1 MSIVTEKG
9 DDGFTDYPG
18 VSAINEDCGRIRK
31 DHPFIE
37 YLGTIDELDAF
48 LALCEIALQS
58 DGNAH
63 FSGLI
68 KKVREELFS
77 ADNQQHTDW
86 LEQQIAVL
94 EKENP
99 TQGFVKTWTNTT
111 AAKINIARTI
121 CRRCERVLVHSQ
133 TTVPSSLSWLNR
145 LSDLLFL
152 LAVSVE
158 KNPCKEITQPN
169 I

>member
-31 DHPFIE
+31 DNPYIE
-37 YLGTIDELDAF
+37 YLGTLDELDAF

-58 DGNAH
+58 DGNGQ

-68 KKVREELFS
+68 KKVREELFAS
-77 ADNQQHTDW
+77 DNHQHTNW
-86 LEQQIAVL
+86 LEQQIAAL

-99 TQGFVKTWTNTT
+99 VQGFVRTWTNTT
-111 AAKINIARTI
+111 AATINIARTI
-121 CRRCERVLVHSQ
+121 CRRCERILVHSQ
-133 TTVPSSLSWLNR
+133 TTVPFSLPWFNR

-152 LAVSVE
+152 IAVSVE
-158 KNPCKEITQPN
+158 KNPCEKTQPN
-169 I
+169 T

>member
-1 MSIVTEKG
+1 MNKSIVTEKG

-18 VSAINEDCGRIRK
+18 IPEINENNRRIRK
-31 DHPFIE
+31 DHPYIE
-37 YLGTIDELDAF
+37 YLGTLDELDAF

-68 KKVREELFS
+68 KKVREELF
-77 ADNQQHTDW
+77 AIDNHHHTNW
-86 LEQQIAVL
+86 LEQQIATL
-94 EKENP
+94 EKENQI
-99 TQGFVKTWTNTT
+99 QGFVKTWTNTT
-111 AAKINIARTI
+111 AAIINIARTI
-121 CRRCERVLVHSQ
+121 CRRCERALVHSQ

-158 KNPCKEITQPN
+158 KTPVN
-169 I
+169 